1 MLTANTP
8 KERRLRG
15 ADVPWFPPIF
25 LLSSPEFTISKRYK
39 PVAVLVWPASYPRQ
53 RRKIKKQQ
61 LLANWLGRWPL
72 PPCARVSCCF
82 FQPYFPLRRAESSRR
97 GRRRSQ
103 NRGLGGSEKPEDAS
117 DSGIS
122 ARQPAPGGGKATSRA
137 HRPAPSALL
146 PATGTRHILPGSAW
160 RGPNA

>member
-25 LLSSPEFTISKRYK
+25 LLSSPEFTISKRYE
-39 PVAVLVWPASYPRQ
+39 PVAVLVWPASYPRR

-82 FQPYFPLRRAESSRR
+82 FQPYFPLQRAESSRR

-137 HRPAPSALL
+137 HRPAPSAPL
-146 PATGTRHILPGSAW
+146 PATGTRHILPGSAR
-160 RGPNA
+160 RGLNA